1 MTNTEKKLTKKD
13 KFAMLAE
20 IPEVAENPMLSEFI
34 AHEIDLLV
42 KKNAAKSSKPTA
54 RQSENADIAERVVNA
69 LRECED
75 ENGMTV
81 SALLKA
87 VPDLP
92 EDMSLP
98 RMTRIVTDLVNADKV
113 SREVIKRVAYFKAI

>member
-20 IPEVAENPMLSEFI
+20 IPEVAENPILSEFI

-42 KKNAAKSSKPTA
+42 KKNATKSSKPTA
-54 RQSENADIAERVVNA
+54 RQSENAEIAESVVDVLSA
-69 LRECED
+69 CED

-87 VPDLP
+87 VPNLP
-92 EDMSLP
+92 EDVSLP
-98 RMTRIVTDLVNADKV
+98 RMTRIVTDLVNANRV